1 MAFSAWFTRGPVAS
15 RRHRYVADFIA
26 GHRLNEGQQRAA
38 SSILREVK
46 DPARAHRDRNRT
58 DIQRLEQ
65 AMDAGREQDEAA
77 LKEELARL
85 YGPIDARF
93 TELATRLNRIP
104 TESQRRTATQPAE

>member
-1 MAFSAWFTRGPVAS
+1 
-15 RRHRYVADFIA
+15 
-26 GHRLNEGQQRAA
+26 
-38 SSILREVK
+38 
-46 DPARAHRDRNRT
+46 
-58 DIQRLEQ
+58 
-65 AMDAGREQDEAA
+65 MDAGREQDEAA